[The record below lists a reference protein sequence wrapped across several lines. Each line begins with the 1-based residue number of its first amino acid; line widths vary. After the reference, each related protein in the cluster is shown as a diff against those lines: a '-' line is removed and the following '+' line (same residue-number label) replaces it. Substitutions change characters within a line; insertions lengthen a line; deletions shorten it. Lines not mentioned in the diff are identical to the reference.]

1 MFRSGGN
8 FSFEVLEESMPHASK
23 PVRRPQP
30 DVKRF
35 VSRNINLPPGREQ
48 LEMILVNWMADVV
61 DDIGQNGDMDDG
73 VKQLTPKSYLI
84 LHADGIDDLMIASRG
99 MSLGPRT
106 VYARFY
112 WANRPN
118 GEWYIY
124 HVKFGTS
131 LSRAEMSAEQKRTL
145 RDRLLDDAETKN
157 ASVFHASQVVFPAEK
172 YLFVWPSLVHP
183 GEIHVNSLIEE
194 IYEDAQK
201 EASMPENW
209 ITGKDMAVTFAGSV
223 IGAGGKAADA
233 AKEYGETMV
242 KVSADMQGIEK
253 LDTLVDGVKT
263 VKNAERTIKYAKFGE
278 QAKKLAS
285 YNDKYDQIK
294 ESAEE
299 DDEDYEPVFRK
310 SAADIGADGVIDLW
324 SDIPGAGGFIKMFAG
339 MFVDIGLANYAGVV
353 AAIRSRI
360 YSLFVAGFVTGL
372 TLTGED
378 PPLKRKRDKKYYELG
393 LRRGVNMPPVPS
405 FETQLYLMDYARQNI
420 TTGFWAGTSYAF
432 HDSPTPDWDY
442 PHDWEAKWSPALL
455 GCAMVTKLG
464 FKKFMIE

>member
-1 MFRSGGN
+1 
-8 FSFEVLEESMPHASK
+8 
-23 PVRRPQP
+23 
-30 DVKRF
+30 
-35 VSRNINLPPGREQ
+35 
-48 LEMILVNWMADVV
+48 
-61 DDIGQNGDMDDG
+61 
-73 VKQLTPKSYLI
+73 
-84 LHADGIDDLMIASRG
+84 
-99 MSLGPRT
+99 
-106 VYARFY
+106 
-112 WANRPN
+112 
-118 GEWYIY
+118 
-124 HVKFGTS
+124 
-131 LSRAEMSAEQKRTL
+131 L